1 MSKPEMNRR
10 INTMSPALAERVHAL
25 ILAGNGAHSITLETT
40 ATLKQVNA
48 VIAWTNRYGRIVPQP
63 EVAA

>member
-1 MSKPEMNRR
+1 MPS
-10 INTMSPALAERVHAL
+10 L
-25 ILAGNGAHSITLETT
+25 ILAGKSDHSITLETT